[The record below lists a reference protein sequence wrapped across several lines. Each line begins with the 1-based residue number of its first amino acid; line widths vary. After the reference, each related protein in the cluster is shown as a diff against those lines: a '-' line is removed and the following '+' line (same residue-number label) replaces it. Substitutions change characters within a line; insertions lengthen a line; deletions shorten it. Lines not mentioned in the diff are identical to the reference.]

1 MSNSLT
7 VKTSYTLE
15 FQTTGQKWSIPDEC
29 VKEFENQKWVKLGAT
44 RYGWIKL
51 VAGEKASGVKN
62 PSLANCGP
70 WKALLQQ
77 RNQKSHLVPSSSTL
91 FEQGED
97 GEEAGGTKKR
107 KRTAP
112 PNMAATLELDL
123 GESFGTVR
131 ARAAS
136 KTNEDLVV
144 LLEVAGMHNLCTY
157 LHTSGLD
164 LSSSTSR
171 SYNKTGKYEDVA
183 QKRGKKRLC
192 PEGEDTEED

>member
-1 MSNSLT
+1 M
-7 VKTSYTLE
+7 
-15 FQTTGQKWSIPDEC
+15 
-29 VKEFENQKWVKLGAT
+29 
-44 RYGWIKL
+44 
-51 VAGEKASGVKN
+51 
-62 PSLANCGP
+62 
-70 WKALLQQ
+70 LQQ
-77 RNQKSHLVPSSSTL
+77 RNKKSHLTSCSSTL

-112 PNMAATLELDL
+112 PNVAATLELDL
-123 GESFGTVR
+123 SEGFGTVR

-144 LLEVAGMHNLCTY
+144 LLEVADMHYLCTY

-171 SYNKTGKYEDVA
+171 SYNKTGKYESVT
-183 QKRGKKRLC
+183 QKRMKKRLC